1 MNLTRKLLALLY
13 GCRSWLLKQ
22 QWFTS
27 RLLPA
32 LPRSLRW
39 TLRKLYFLPSDLIE
53 RVLSNR
59 DEFVPP
65 GPRSSRARST
75 ISRVAARP
83 LSVVCTHS
91 GFLTPE
97 SKVPGHRFRDGA
109 SVAVALTSYRDG
121 SGSYQGLDIVPSGIK
136 WCSEN
141 ITSRYPNYTFTLAD
155 IFNKEYNP
163 AGRLKA
169 SEYRFPFDDETFDLA
184 VLASVFTHMLP
195 DDMRHY
201 IAEVARV
208 LKMGGACCASYN
220 LLDAESLR
228 TMKPVGARS
237 ASHPRPALGSRR
249 QRTGI
254 GRRVRRGYARS
265 LFEEHGLSCTI
276 HHGWWS
282 GRTDTSREPP
292 WFLDQDDPDFRYF
305 DQDYVLA
312 TKVES
317 RDGVTK
323 QCQALVTCR

>member
-1 MNLTRKLLALLY
+1 MVNSTQKLLAPLY
-13 GCRSWLLKQ
+13 GSRSWLLKQ
-22 QWFTS
+22 RWFTS

-39 TLRKLYFLPSDLIE
+39 TLRRLYFLPSDLIE

-59 DEFVPP
+59 DELVP
-65 GPRSSRARST
+65 PRSSIFT
-75 ISRVAARP
+75 G
-83 LSVVCTHS
+83 SVDDFKSSGEALVRRLAHS
-91 GFLTPE
+91 GYLTPE
-97 SKVPGHRFRDGA
+97 SKVLDIGSGMGR
-109 SVAVALTSYRDG
+109 VAVALTSYRHG

-141 ITSRYPNYTFTLAD
+141 ITSKYPNYAFTLAD

-169 SEYRFPFDDETFDLA
+169 SEYRLPFGDETFDLV

-201 IAEVARV
+201 IAEVTRV
-208 LKMGGACCASYN
+208 LKRGGTCCASYN

-228 TMKPVGARS
+228 TMKAGRGAFRFT
-237 ASHPRPALGSRR
+237 RLGPHW
-249 QRTGI
+249 
-254 GRRVRRGYARS
+254 VVDVNVPELAVAYEEDYART
-265 LFEEHGLSCTI
+265 LFEEHGLSCMI

-282 GRTDTSREPP
+282 GRTDIFPEPP
-292 WFLDQDDPDFRYF
+292 WFLHRDDPDFRYF

-312 TKVES
+312 TKE
-317 RDGVTK
+317 GGGTG
-323 QCQALVTCR
+323 